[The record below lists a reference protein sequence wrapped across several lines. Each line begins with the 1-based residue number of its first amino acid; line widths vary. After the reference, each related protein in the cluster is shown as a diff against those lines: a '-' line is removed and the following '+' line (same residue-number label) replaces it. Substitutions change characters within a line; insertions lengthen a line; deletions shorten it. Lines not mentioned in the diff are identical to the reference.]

1 MGFRMRGRNLW
12 TPGTQAGKFRTIAAK
27 KKCAPTTATVRTE
40 ATLNDNSHLRIS
52 PQDLERLLGTLEVN
66 FVALSECLVSAGY
79 SLKLGGVDAPGIHYN
94 VVGTGRAVFDNQ
106 TVVPLAPHTLIVVPP
121 NSPLRIEVDGSG
133 PTLRPV
139 NGNVQTMAHD
149 KIRRFTAGDGPAALI
164 LVCGYF
170 HATYGASA
178 DLFGGLSAPVVERFS
193 EEDQVDVKLRTAL
206 SELVAQEIGSA
217 TMSAALL
224 KQVIVILLRRSLV
237 SMHAWTER
245 FALLS
250 DARIARAFAAMAA
263 RPGDTH
269 TVENLAQ
276 LACLSRSAF
285 MARFAQIVGK
295 SPMRVL
301 RDLRLR
307 QAMHQLKAGS
317 SSVEQ
322 IAHNAGYAS
331 RSSFVKTFRKVYGAD
346 PTQFRSGERTK
357 A

>member
-1 MGFRMRGRNLW
+1 
-12 TPGTQAGKFRTIAAK
+12 
-27 KKCAPTTATVRTE
+27 
-40 ATLNDNSHLRIS
+40 LNDHSHLRIS
-52 PQDLERLLGTLEVN
+52 PRDLERLLGTLEVN
-66 FVALSECLVSAGY
+66 FVALSECLVNAGY
-79 SLKLGGVDAPGIHYN
+79 SLEMGGVNAPGIHYN
-94 VVGTGRAVFDNQ
+94 VIGTGRAVIANQ
-106 TVVPLAPHTLIVVPP
+106 MVVPLAPHTLIVVPP
-121 NSPLRIEVDGSG
+121 NSPFRIEVGGSG

-139 NGNVQTMAHD
+139 KRNVQTTAHD
-149 KIRRFTAGDGPAALI
+149 KIRRFTAGDGPPALI

-170 HATYGASA
+170 HATYGAST
-178 DLFGGLSAPVVERFS
+178 DLFGSLSVPVVEQFS
-193 EEDQVDVKLRTAL
+193 EEEQVDVKLQSAL

-245 FALLS
+245 FAMLS

-263 RPGDTH
+263 RPGDPH

-285 MARFAQIVGK
+285 MARFAQLVGK
-295 SPMRVL
+295 SPMHVL

-307 QAMHQLKAGS
+307 QAMHQLRAS
-317 SSVEQ
+317 SSPIDQ

-331 RSSFVKTFRKVYGAD
+331 RSSFIKAFRKLYGAD
-346 PTQFRSGERTK
+346 PSHFRSGDRAE